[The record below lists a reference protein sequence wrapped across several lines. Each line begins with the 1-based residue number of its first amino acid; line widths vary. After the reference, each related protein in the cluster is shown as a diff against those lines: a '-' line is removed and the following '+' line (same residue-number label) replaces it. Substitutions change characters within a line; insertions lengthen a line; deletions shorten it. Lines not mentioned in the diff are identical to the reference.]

1 MNQYLYPQNLTAKS
15 NIWLWGMKD
24 FIILCIAVL
33 ISVVLFAK
41 LGWIIPAAITMC
53 YAFLTIRKDEVT
65 VLDYIKFA
73 VRYFMT
79 NQQYYEWR

>member
-1 MNQYLYPQNLTAKS
+1 MTQYLYPQNLTAKS

-33 ISVVLFAK
+33 ISVVLFVK

>member
-1 MNQYLYPQNLTAKS
+1 
-15 NIWLWGMKD
+15 MKD

-33 ISVVLFAK
+33 ISVVLFVK

>member
-1 MNQYLYPQNLTAKS
+1 MTQYLYPQNLTAKS

-41 LGWIIPAAITMC
+41 LGWIIPAVITMC